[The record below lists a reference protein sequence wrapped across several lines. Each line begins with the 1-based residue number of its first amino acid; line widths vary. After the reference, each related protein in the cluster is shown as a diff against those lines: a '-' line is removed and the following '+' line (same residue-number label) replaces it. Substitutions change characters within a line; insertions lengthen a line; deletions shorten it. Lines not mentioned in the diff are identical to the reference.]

1 MAFGKKIAMGVLAGV
16 TVLAM
21 TMPQAEAR
29 NGHNAAL
36 LGGLFLGAVAGAA
49 LASSADDNG
58 DGDAYQRNDYDQPR
72 YSYRYQ
78 SYQSYDDTPAYRVRP
93 RYSSGYGD
101 DGCEHPRRYHQRA
114 YYGEDDSDGY

>member
-1 MAFGKKIAMGVLAGV
+1 MAFGKKIVMGVLAGV

-29 NGHNAAL
+29 NGRNAAL

-49 LASSADDNG
+49 LASSADDG
-58 DGDAYQRNDYDQPR
+58 DVDAYQRGDYARPR
-72 YSYRYQ
+72 YGYRD
-78 SYQSYDDTPAYRVRP
+78 QSYDEAPAYRVRP
-93 RYSSGYGD
+93 RYSESYGD

-114 YYGEDDSDGY
+114 YYGEDNDDGY